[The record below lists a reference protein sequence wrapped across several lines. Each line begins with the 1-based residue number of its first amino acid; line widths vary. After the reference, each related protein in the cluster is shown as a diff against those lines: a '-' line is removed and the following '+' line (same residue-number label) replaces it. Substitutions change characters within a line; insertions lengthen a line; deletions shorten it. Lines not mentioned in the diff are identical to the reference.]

1 MYWINDD
8 MYWIEEVEYSLEDKL
23 DNWDPDNVDSQD
35 EDTQTIG
42 TRYYDQLLA
51 QDIESEELEGNIK
64 RRAHRRVNKR
74 RPKYNITIQID
85 RNRSISNQ
93 LKEIYQYRCQ
103 VCDSLTEIA
112 PNKHYVETHHLQP
125 VSVDGPDLETNM
137 VVVCTTCHKFLDHG
151 SMYICPNNNRIVH
164 FDRTHPL
171 FNREIIF
178 KHAITPKYLEHQKGK
193 FVGKAE

>member
-1 MYWINDD
+1 MYWIND
-8 MYWIEEVEYSLEDKL
+8 EEYSLEEKI
-23 DNWDPDNVDSQD
+23 DNWDPENVDPQD
-35 EDTQTIG
+35 ELTQSIG
-42 TRYYDQLLA
+42 TSYLDKLL
-51 QDIESEELEGNIK
+51 SHGVELEERKGRYKGKTK
-64 RRAHRRVNKR
+64 RKVINHS
-74 RPKYNITIQID
+74 PKYNITIQID

-103 VCDSLTEIA
+103 VCDTLTEIA
-112 PNKHYVETHHLQP
+112 PNKYYVETHHLQP
-125 VSVDGPDLETNM
+125 VSENGPDYETNM

-164 FDRTHPL
+164 FDITHPL

-178 KHAITPKYLEHQKGK
+178 KHAITPKYLEHQMGK